1 MEINVEVFSSPRQYE
16 TNEHKKTKPIEICWP
31 NQRKKKAKNQKP
43 KKKKKIFPNRSRLA
57 RTGSE
62 RTKKNDQSKSA
73 DPIKE
78 TKRPKTQK

>member
-1 MEINVEVFSSPRQYE
+1 MLKFFPLHANMKRMNTKKPNQSKYVDPIKEKKRP
-16 TNEHKKTKPIEICWP
+16 KTK
-31 NQRKKKAKNQKP
+31 NQ

-78 TKRPKTQK
+78 TNRPKTQK